1 MRYFFRQKLN
11 SGGKNV
17 FFSKLR
23 DYSIYSSWRVWT
35 ILPRWICIYAY
46 IQKKRWILYVCN
58 CCLTDLAVLIKHTRV
73 PLSCDT
79 IWSIHPR
86 CWTQGLSTS
95 SSAYTIYSS
104 CSTTTPTHSCSAGY
118 FETDWWRPRKG
129 GSAPNYLCMFCL
141 LFYYPSKIIVVVQQY
156 RGRDTLEFRVY
167 ISSEENVEFSSFF
180 WGALRFFKH
189 CSRRFLCCDF
199 SFFFLN
205 LKATRSHENL
215 SYLWT
220 SDLIF

>member
-1 MRYFFRQKLN
+1 M
-11 SGGKNV
+11 
-17 FFSKLR
+17 
-23 DYSIYSSWRVWT
+23 
-35 ILPRWICIYAY
+35 
-46 IQKKRWILYVCN
+46 
-58 CCLTDLAVLIKHTRV
+58 LIKHTRV

-141 LFYYPSKIIVVVQQY
+141 LFYYPSKIIVVQQY
-156 RGRDTLEFRVY
+156 RGRDIRWSFAYQVKK
-167 ISSEENVEFSSFF
+167 NVESSLLGCF
-180 WGALRFFKH
+180 ALFKL
-189 CSRRFLCCDF
+189 CSRRFLRCDF
-199 SFFFLN
+199 SFFFLH
-205 LKATRSHENL
+205 LKATRSHENFSL
-215 SYLWT
+215 LNDKWSYVLT
-220 SDLIF
+220 VQILYVEIQTLRIIILYLNINVAREYLGLFMTVL